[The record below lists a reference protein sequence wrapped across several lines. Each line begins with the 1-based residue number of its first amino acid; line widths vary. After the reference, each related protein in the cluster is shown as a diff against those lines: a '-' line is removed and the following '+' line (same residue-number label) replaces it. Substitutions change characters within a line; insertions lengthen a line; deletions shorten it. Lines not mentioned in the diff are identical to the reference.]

1 MRISAQALN
10 RATLGRQMLLQ
21 REALDVVA
29 SAVHQPNV
37 KANASKPGSRNS
49 TSNRRSAMCCGC
61 RIS

>member
-37 KANASKPGSRNS
+37 KANASTPGSRNS
-49 TSNRRSAMCCGC
+49 ISNRRSAMGCGC